1 MKLAIMQPYFLPY
14 IGYFQLIAAADRFIL
29 YDNIKYT
36 KKGWINRNRLLLN
49 GTAAPFSLP
58 LKNDSDHLQVVQ
70 RRLAT
75 DFNRHK
81 LLNQFKGAYQQAP
94 CFKQVFP
101 LLERIVHHDE
111 ANLSLNLFD
120 YLHHSI
126 REICAYLAIDTEIC
140 ISSTVDIDHDLK
152 AQDKVIA
159 LCQAMHADEYLNPI
173 GGLELYDRADF
184 LSHGIRLSFL
194 KSRLSEYPQHG
205 APFVPG
211 LSIIDVLMFNS
222 PDTARQRI
230 HSDFEIL

>member
-14 IGYFQLIAAADRFIL
+14 IGYFQLIAAADCFIV
-29 YDNIKYT
+29 YDQIKYT

-49 GTAAPFSLP
+49 GAAATFSLP
-58 LKNDSDHLQVVQ
+58 LKNDPDHLSVVQ
-70 RRLAT
+70 RHLAA
-75 DFNRHK
+75 DFNRSK
-81 LLNQFKGAYQQAP
+81 LLNQFRGAYQRAP
-94 CFKQVFP
+94 CFNQIYP
-101 LLERIVHHDE
+101 LLERIIRHDDD
-111 ANLSLNLFD
+111 NLFR

-152 AQDKVIA
+152 AQYKVIA
-159 LCQAMHADEYLNPI
+159 LCQAMHADEYINPI

-184 LSHGIRLSFL
+184 LSHGIRLNFL
-194 KSRLSEYPQHG
+194 KSWLSEYPQHG

>member
-1 MKLAIMQPYFLPY
+1 MKPTSASTCLTI
-14 IGYFQLIAAADRFIL
+14 
-29 YDNIKYT
+29 
-36 KKGWINRNRLLLN
+36 
-49 GTAAPFSLP
+49 
-58 LKNDSDHLQVVQ
+58 
-70 RRLAT
+70 
-75 DFNRHK
+75 
-81 LLNQFKGAYQQAP
+81 
-94 CFKQVFP
+94 
-101 LLERIVHHDE
+101 
-111 ANLSLNLFD
+111 
-120 YLHHSI
+120 SI

-159 LCQAMHADEYLNPI
+159 LCQSMHADEYLNPI